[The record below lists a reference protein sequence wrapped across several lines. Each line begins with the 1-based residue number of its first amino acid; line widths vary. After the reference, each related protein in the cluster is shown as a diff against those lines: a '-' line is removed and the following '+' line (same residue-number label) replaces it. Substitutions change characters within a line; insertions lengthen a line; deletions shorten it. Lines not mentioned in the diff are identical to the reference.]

1 MFGSFGAP
9 IKSVSHEK
17 KMRGFECA
25 MARDVTIGPYEEG
38 AEAEIND
45 LFNDVFG
52 EQRDLREWAW
62 KFTESPADS
71 RPLIALA
78 RSGGRI
84 VGHYGAIAL
93 RLRYRDREIPI
104 VQSVD
109 NMVHEDFRE
118 GRDGVYH
125 QAFRRA
131 ESSWKEAGVA
141 LAIGFPDRGSYGV
154 HRTLLGYQDLVP
166 VVNLYRGM
174 SWRLV
179 ARKLA
184 PIPAASAQ
192 VGRVSRGRPR
202 HRIARSRP
210 TIEGIRFSTVERLD
224 ERADALWER
233 VAGRYEIGVVR
244 DRHYL
249 DWRYGRR
256 PGRRYRMIAAERG
269 TELVG
274 LIVLAEVARPDRKI
288 GFILDCLA
296 GETALIE
303 PLVWRAL
310 SVFLARRVDY
320 VLARM
325 SAADPARK
333 IYDRIGF
340 RNRPG
345 IWDDKFIG
353 KSYSALLDH
362 VVLHDPSRWLV
373 SFGDGDSV

>member
-1 MFGSFGAP
+1 
-9 IKSVSHEK
+9 
-17 KMRGFECA
+17 
-25 MARDVTIGPYEEG
+25 MARKVTIGPYEEG

-45 LFNDVFG
+45 LFNAVFG
-52 EQRDLREWAW
+52 EQRDLQEWAW

-78 RSGGRI
+78 RSGGRL

-104 VQSVD
+104 VQFVD
-109 NMVHEDFRE
+109 NMVHEDFQG

-141 LAIGFPDRGSYGV
+141 LVIGFPDRRSYGV
-154 HRTLLGYQDLVP
+154 HRGLLGYQDLVP

-174 SWRLV
+174 SWRQV
-179 ARKLA
+179 ARKVV
-184 PIPAASAQ
+184 PIPAAAGPA
-192 VGRVSRGRPR
+192 GRVSRGRAR
-202 HRIARSRP
+202 HRIARPRP
-210 TIEGIRFSTVERLD
+210 TMKGIRFSNVERLD

-233 VAGRYEIGVVR
+233 VAARYDIGVVR
-244 DRHYL
+244 DHRYL

-269 TELVG
+269 KELVG
-274 LIVLAEVARPDRKI
+274 LIVLAEVTRPDRKM

-296 GETALIE
+296 GETALTE

-310 SVFLARRVDY
+310 SVFLARRVDH
-320 VLARM
+320 VLVRT
-325 SAADPARK
+325 SAADPARR
-333 IYDRIGF
+333 IYDRMGF

-345 IWDDKFIG
+345 IWDDRFIG
-353 KSYSALLDH
+353 KCYSALLDH

-373 SFGDGDSV
+373 SFGDSDSV